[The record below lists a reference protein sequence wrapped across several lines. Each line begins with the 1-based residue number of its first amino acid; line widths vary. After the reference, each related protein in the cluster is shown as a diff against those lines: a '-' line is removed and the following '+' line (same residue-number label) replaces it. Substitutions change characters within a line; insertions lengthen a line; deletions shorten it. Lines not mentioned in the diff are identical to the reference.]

1 MVKRK
6 LKIGLTWFFAPI
18 IAFIVIIL
26 LWVGFTFL
34 ATNIGFFQNSS
45 LLSIINTVLGFLGII
60 SVIMIFVG
68 FIVFIVYLVKA
79 ANEESK
85 GDQEQKRLE

>member
-1 MVKRK
+1 
-6 LKIGLTWFFAPI
+6 
-18 IAFIVIIL
+18 
-26 LWVGFTFL
+26 
-34 ATNIGFFQNSS
+34 
-45 LLSIINTVLGFLGII
+45 
-60 SVIMIFVG
+60 MIFVG